1 MKLEPS
7 TEAPF
12 VTKKLV
18 HASISKIIVE
28 SKSVNKYFIFII
40 LFIIF
45 NFFID
50 SNSIEAELMHKLVSL
65 S

>member
-7 TEAPF
+7 TEAPL

-45 NFFID
+45 NFFIN
-50 SNSIEAELMHKLVSL
+50 SNSIETELMHKLVSL